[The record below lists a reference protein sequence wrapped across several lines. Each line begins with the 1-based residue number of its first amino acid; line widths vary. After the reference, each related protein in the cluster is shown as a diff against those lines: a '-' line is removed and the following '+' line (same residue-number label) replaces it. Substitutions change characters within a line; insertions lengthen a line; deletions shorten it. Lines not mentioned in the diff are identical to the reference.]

1 MDIGTHALASYVL
14 ARGFFPR
21 RRWPVI
27 VGMLFAG
34 TVADIDLVSALWG
47 PAAYFAARR
56 THTDSLLGTVAIVL
70 VAIVVALALSK
81 NRRQGIGGLV
91 LPVALAAAVH
101 VVLDVFQSEGV
112 ALLWPFWP
120 KRFATDWLPSIDPWI
135 FALVV
140 CGILLPELFRLV
152 SSEIGAKDRAPR
164 GRNGA
169 IVAALLIVV
178 YIAARASL
186 HSSSIAL
193 LEPRSYHG
201 ESAHRVGAFPDT
213 LSIATWHGV
222 VETASYV
229 CLAEVPVGP
238 GRSFDSES
246 ADCLHKPEPSPE
258 LDAAQKTHV
267 VQEYLGAVPFPR
279 AIVAKTQNG
288 YEVEIRSMRD
298 LAENERRHRVAAVI
312 FIDKN
317 FAVTGQE
324 LVWVSELHLK

>member
-1 MDIGTHALASYVL
+1 
-14 ARGFFPR
+14 
-21 RRWPVI
+21 
-27 VGMLFAG
+27 
-34 TVADIDLVSALWG
+34 
-47 PAAYFAARR
+47 
-56 THTDSLLGTVAIVL
+56 
-70 VAIVVALALSK
+70 
-81 NRRQGIGGLV
+81 
-91 LPVALAAAVH
+91 
-101 VVLDVFQSEGV
+101 
-112 ALLWPFWP
+112 
-120 KRFATDWLPSIDPWI
+120 
-135 FALVV
+135 
-140 CGILLPELFRLV
+140 
-152 SSEIGAKDRAPR
+152 
-164 GRNGA
+164 
-169 IVAALLIVV
+169 
-178 YIAARASL
+178 
-186 HSSSIAL
+186 
-193 LEPRSYHG
+193 
-201 ESAHRVGAFPDT
+201 
-213 LSIATWHGV
+213 

-298 LAENERRHRVAAVI
+298 LAENERRHRVAAEI